1 MPIFDSIHEDFK
13 YNGVHYSFIAL
24 KEFALKLIKSEQSYN
39 KDIGDFLLLWLDNSN
54 TIELKTS
61 GSTGVP
67 KLVIIKKQAMV
78 NSAIATGE
86 YFKLQPSSKALLCLP
101 AHYIAGKM
109 MLIRALVLGLEID
122 SIEPKSNLKIDLE
135 KHYHFTAMV
144 PLQLEK
150 NLDKLKSIK
159 TVIVGGAKVS
169 SALNSKLQELETNIF
184 ETYGMT
190 ETVSHIAVRQLNNSY
205 KINSFKT
212 LPNIEITQDDR
223 DCLIVNAPF
232 VSDTIIITN
241 DVVKL
246 QSKTEF
252 EWIGRADSIINSG
265 GIKVF
270 PEQVENVL
278 SSAISARFFI
288 ASEEDKILGE
298 RVIIVIEGKENNIDV
313 SLFNTLN
320 AYSRPKVVY
329 YADAFVLT
337 DSGKI
342 KRKETLSVA
351 KIT

>member
-1 MPIFDSIHEDFK
+1 MPGFDIVNKCFK
-13 YNGVHYSFIAL
+13 YNGEHYSFIAL
-24 KEFALKLIKSEQSYN
+24 KDFALKLIESKLSYN
-39 KDIGDFLLLWLDNSN
+39 KDIGDFLLLWQDNSN
-54 TIELKTS
+54 TIALKTS

-67 KLVIIKKQAMV
+67 KTIVIKKQAMV

-109 MLIRALVLGLEID
+109 MLVRALVLGLEID

-135 KHYHFTAMV
+135 KQYHFTAMV

-169 SALNSKLQELETNIF
+169 SALNAKLQELKANIF

-190 ETVSHIAVRQLNNSY
+190 ETVSHIAVKQLNGITKN
-205 KINSFKT
+205 NSFKT
-212 LPNIEITQDDR
+212 LPNIEIKQDDR
-223 DCLIVNAPF
+223 DCLIINAPF

-270 PEQVENVL
+270 PEQVENIL
-278 SSAISARFFI
+278 SGKINAKFFI
-288 ASEEDKILGE
+288 ASEKDTILGE
-298 RVIIVIEGKENNIDV
+298 RVILVVEGENIEIDN
-313 SLFNTLN
+313 SIFNTLKS
-320 AYSRPKVVY
+320 YSKPKNVY
-329 YADAFVLT
+329 YINQFTLT
-337 DSGKI
+337 ESGKI
-342 KRKETLSVA
+342 KRNETLKRIEKA
-351 KIT
+351 